1 MIRSSADV
9 LQVSVLLPV
18 YNCPAYVGAAI
29 ESILAQTLNKFELI
43 IIDDGSSDNTPEA
56 ISRYDDPRIRHY
68 RQANQ
73 GLAATLNRAIGL
85 ARAPLLA
92 RQDQDDISLP
102 DRLAKQV
109 AYMQAHPECGLLGT
123 WAQIMEIEKLSD
135 RFHRHPT
142 DPGELRYH
150 LLFNNPF
157 VHSSVMLR
165 KSVLDQIGGY
175 STDPERQPPEDYE
188 LWSRISRVA
197 EVSNIPE
204 SLLIYREIPSSM
216 SRTGVSP
223 FQRRLV
229 RLCAENIALAAETQ
243 DHDPAVLAIAALT
256 HGSAELLHATP
267 DFRRMRQIL
276 EKAIERYT
284 SAEMQTLLKREA
296 DARVVNLRA
305 SWIAYSSPL
314 AAALQRPGPLR
325 SIAKRSL
332 SAWNHLRRR

>member
-1 MIRSSADV
+1 M
-9 LQVSVLLPV
+9 
-18 YNCPAYVGAAI
+18 
-29 ESILAQTLNKFELI
+29 QTYSDFEI
-43 IIDDGSSDNTPEA
+43 IVINDGSL
-56 ISRYDDPRIRHY
+56 DDSGLTVHSFNDSRIRY
-68 RQANQ
+68 IEQTNQ
-73 GLAATLNRAIGL
+73 GLAATLNRGIDLSHGVYV
-85 ARAPLLA
+85 A
-92 RQDQDDISLP
+92 RQDQDDFSLP

-223 FQRRLV
+223 FQRCLV

-243 DHDPAVLAIAALT
+243 DDDPAVLAIAALT
-256 HGSAELLHATP
+256 HGSAELLHAKP

-296 DARVVNLRA
+296 DARVENLRA
-305 SWIAYSSPL
+305 SWIAYSSPI
-314 AAALQRPGPLR
+314 AAALKRPGPLR

>member
-1 MIRSSADV
+1 M
-9 LQVSVLLPV
+9 
-18 YNCPAYVGAAI
+18 
-29 ESILAQTLNKFELI
+29 QTYSDFEI
-43 IIDDGSSDNTPEA
+43 IVINDGSL
-56 ISRYDDPRIRHY
+56 DDSGLTVHSFNDSRIRY
-68 RQANQ
+68 IEQTNQ
-73 GLAATLNRAIGL
+73 GLAATLNRGIDLSHGVYV
-85 ARAPLLA
+85 A

-223 FQRRLV
+223 FQRCLV

-243 DHDPAVLAIAALT
+243 DDDPAVLAIAALT
-256 HGSAELLHATP
+256 HGSAELLHAKP

-296 DARVVNLRA
+296 DARVENLRA
-305 SWIAYSSPL
+305 SWIAYSSPI
-314 AAALQRPGPLR
+314 AAALKRPGPLR

>member
-1 MIRSSADV
+1 LAHG
-9 LQVSVLLPV
+9 V
-18 YNCPAYVGAAI
+18 YV
-29 ESILAQTLNKFELI
+29 
-43 IIDDGSSDNTPEA
+43 
-56 ISRYDDPRIRHY
+56 
-68 RQANQ
+68 
-73 GLAATLNRAIGL
+73 
-85 ARAPLLA
+85 A
-92 RQDQDDISLP
+92 RQDQDDISQP

-223 FQRRLV
+223 FQRCLV

-243 DHDPAVLAIAALT
+243 DDDPAVVAIAALT

-276 EKAIERYT
+276 EKVIERYT

>member
-1 MIRSSADV
+1 MNCPP
-9 LQVSVLLPV
+9 LLSVILPV
-18 YNCPAYVGAAI
+18 YNGGKYLHAAI
-29 ESILAQTLNKFELI
+29 SSILMQTYSDFEVI
-43 IIDDGSSDNTPEA
+43 VINDGSL
-56 ISRYDDPRIRHY
+56 DDSGSTVHSFNDSRIRY
-68 RQANQ
+68 IEQTNQ
-73 GLAATLNRAIGL
+73 GLAATLNRGIDL
-85 ARAPLLA
+85 AHGVYVA

-102 DRLAKQV
+102 YRLAKQV

-197 EVSNIPE
+197 EVSNLPE

-216 SRTGVSP
+216 SRTGVAP
-223 FQRRLV
+223 FQQRLIA
-229 RLCAENIALAAETQ
+229 LSAENIALATGSQ
-243 DHDPAVLAIAALT
+243 VNDPNIKAIAAIT
-256 HGSAELLHATP
+256 HGATNLLDNTP
-267 DFRRMRQIL
+267 DF
-276 EKAIERYT
+276 KAIRLILNKATNQCSSNVETR
-284 SAEMQTLLKREA
+284 SMLRRDA
-296 DARVVNLRA
+296 DLRLTNLRA
-305 SWIAYSSPL
+305 AWLAYRSPL
-314 AAALQRPGPLR
+314 GAALLR
-325 SIAKRSL
+325 QSRLRTLAKLLVR
-332 SAWNHLRRR
+332 AWATLNRA

>member
-1 MIRSSADV
+1 M
-9 LQVSVLLPV
+9 
-18 YNCPAYVGAAI
+18 
-29 ESILAQTLNKFELI
+29 QTYSDFEI
-43 IIDDGSSDNTPEA
+43 IVINDGSL
-56 ISRYDDPRIRHY
+56 DDSGLTVHSFNDSRIRY
-68 RQANQ
+68 IEQTNQ
-73 GLAATLNRAIGL
+73 GLAATLNRGIDLSHGVYV
-85 ARAPLLA
+85 A

-216 SRTGVSP
+216 SRTGFSP
-223 FQRRLV
+223 FQRCLV

-243 DHDPAVLAIAALT
+243 DDDPAVLAIAALT
-256 HGSAELLHATP
+256 HGSAELLHAKP

-296 DARVVNLRA
+296 DARVENLRA

-314 AAALQRPGPLR
+314 AAALKRPGPLR

>member
-1 MIRSSADV
+1 MNCPP
-9 LQVSVLLPV
+9 LLSVILPV
-18 YNCPAYVGAAI
+18 YNGGKY
-29 ESILAQTLNKFELI
+29 LH
-43 IIDDGSSDNTPEA
+43 EA
-56 ISRYDDPRIRHY
+56 ISSILMQTYSNFEVIVINDGSLDDSGSTVHSFNDSRIRY
-68 RQANQ
+68 IEQTNQ
-73 GLAATLNRAIGL
+73 GLAATLNRGIDL
-85 ARAPLLA
+85 AHGVYVA

-204 SLLIYREIPSSM
+204 SLLIYREIASSM

-229 RLCAENIALAAETQ
+229 RLSAENIALAAETQ

>member
-1 MIRSSADV
+1 
-9 LQVSVLLPV
+9 L
-18 YNCPAYVGAAI
+18 
-29 ESILAQTLNKFELI
+29 E
-43 IIDDGSSDNTPEA
+43 
-56 ISRYDDPRIRHY
+56 
-68 RQANQ
+68 
-73 GLAATLNRAIGL
+73 
-85 ARAPLLA
+85 
-92 RQDQDDISLP
+92 
-102 DRLAKQV
+102 KQV

-142 DPGELRYH
+142 DPGELRYY

-165 KSVLDQIGGY
+165 KSVSDQIGGY

-243 DHDPAVLAIAALT
+243 DDDPAVLAIAALT

-314 AAALQRPGPLR
+314 AAALQRQGPLR

>member
-1 MIRSSADV
+1 MNCPP
-9 LQVSVLLPV
+9 LLSVILPV
-18 YNCPAYVGAAI
+18 YNGGKY
-29 ESILAQTLNKFELI
+29 LH
-43 IIDDGSSDNTPEA
+43 EA
-56 ISRYDDPRIRHY
+56 ISSILMQTYSNFEVIVINDGSLDDSGSTVHSFNDSRIRY
-68 RQANQ
+68 IEQTNQ
-73 GLAATLNRAIGL
+73 GLAATLNRGIDL
-85 ARAPLLA
+85 AHGVYVA

-229 RLCAENIALAAETQ
+229 RLSAENIALAAETQ

>member
-1 MIRSSADV
+1 MNCPP
-9 LQVSVLLPV
+9 LLSVILPV
-18 YNCPAYVGAAI
+18 YNGGQYLHAAI
-29 ESILAQTLNKFELI
+29 SSILMQTYSDFEVI
-43 IIDDGSSDNTPEA
+43 VINDGSL
-56 ISRYDDPRIRHY
+56 DDSGLTVHSFNDSRIRY
-68 RQANQ
+68 IEQTNQ
-73 GLAATLNRAIGL
+73 GLAATLNRGIDL
-85 ARAPLLA
+85 AHGVYVA
-92 RQDQDDISLP
+92 RQDQDDISQP

-223 FQRRLV
+223 FQRCLV

-243 DHDPAVLAIAALT
+243 DDDPAVVAIAALT

-276 EKAIERYT
+276 EKVIERYT

>member
-1 MIRSSADV
+1 MNCPP
-9 LQVSVLLPV
+9 LLSVILPV
-18 YNCPAYVGAAI
+18 YNGGKY
-29 ESILAQTLNKFELI
+29 LH
-43 IIDDGSSDNTPEA
+43 EA
-56 ISRYDDPRIRHY
+56 ISSILMQTYSNFEVIVINDGSLDDSGATVHSFNDSRIRY
-68 RQANQ
+68 IEQTNQ
-73 GLAATLNRAIGL
+73 GLAATLNRGIDL
-85 ARAPLLA
+85 AHGVYVA

-204 SLLIYREIPSSM
+204 SLLIYREIASSM

-229 RLCAENIALAAETQ
+229 RLSAENIALAAETQ